1 MFFARKLREYER
13 TVEIFCRA
21 VIISMNIHNEKG
33 FDMEGQNEDR
43 EFPQENLN
51 AGSQPKT
58 IVKKSNRK
66 RNALIALGA
75 VAIAFVFFFTGWFAR
90 YLALDRRARDLLW
103 LMETADDHYY
113 REISDEEWNDLYD
126 RFYDMVLPDRFCS
139 FYTGEE
145 YRKLLGESEGNNKDT
160 GLSAIDEGGRLR
172 VYNVIGNSPAALAGI
187 RSGMYIY
194 RFGTSVEEM
203 KEGNRNEFYALS
215 GNAIYL
221 ECGDTQES
229 AKVCRIQSENYL
241 ASYCSYRDSQTSFD
255 FRTKG
260 DKLELTDTGNAHE
273 GLDGTT
279 AYISVSQFDGNVSSE
294 FKAMLSLMKSRGR
307 SNLILDL
314 RRNGG
319 GYLRAFQEM
328 SAHLL
333 RNAEDGNPLV
343 ATAKYRS
350 GKVTRFRATGNDFG
364 NYFDDTSRVSVLAD
378 ERTASASECLIGAL
392 IDYGT
397 ADFSDVYLRKTDGE
411 EARSYGKGVMQ
422 TAYVAP
428 SGSAARITT
437 AEIFWPVSGRSIHDT
452 GVTERLGA
460 VGIVAPLLSGERD
473 SMLDEV
479 ISRLCGAGGDA

>member
-1 MFFARKLREYER
+1 
-13 TVEIFCRA
+13 
-21 VIISMNIHNEKG
+21 MNIHNEKG

-221 ECGDTQES
+221 ECGDCVLHFPYS
-229 AKVCRIQSENYL
+229 FRI
-241 ASYCSYRDSQTSFD
+241 
-255 FRTKG
+255 
-260 DKLELTDTGNAHE
+260 E
-273 GLDGTT
+273 G
-279 AYISVSQFDGNVSSE
+279 
-294 FKAMLSLMKSRGR
+294 
-307 SNLILDL
+307 
-314 RRNGG
+314 
-319 GYLRAFQEM
+319 
-328 SAHLL
+328 
-333 RNAEDGNPLV
+333 
-343 ATAKYRS
+343 
-350 GKVTRFRATGNDFG
+350 ATG
-364 NYFDDTSRVSVLAD
+364 YPKVKELQ
-378 ERTASASECLIGAL
+378 SAG
-392 IDYGT
+392 
-397 ADFSDVYLRKTDGE
+397 
-411 EARSYGKGVMQ
+411 
-422 TAYVAP
+422 
-428 SGSAARITT
+428 
-437 AEIFWPVSGRSIHDT
+437 
-452 GVTERLGA
+452 
-460 VGIVAPLLSGERD
+460 
-473 SMLDEV
+473 
-479 ISRLCGAGGDA
+479 CG